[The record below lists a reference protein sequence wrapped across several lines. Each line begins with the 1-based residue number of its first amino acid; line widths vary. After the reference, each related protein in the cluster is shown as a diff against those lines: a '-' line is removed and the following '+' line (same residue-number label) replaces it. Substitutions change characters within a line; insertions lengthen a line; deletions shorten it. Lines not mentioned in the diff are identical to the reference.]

1 MKKWYQHWTI
11 WAAVV
16 AAVAGDALASANR
29 NAIHINAVGYTAGV
43 LMLAAAVFAV
53 VFVVQYSRDKKAA
66 REAAEAA
73 HAAELRDAWAKKQ
86 EAEAAAKAA
95 AAAAQTQQ
103 ATQTAAKTQQTV
115 SPAAQTQ
122 RTEAAGAQ
130 AASGPHAT
138 FERHKVA
145 GTTYHLDAIMELAE
159 DNPDYDMTQREII
172 DECMEEERIYQYT
185 FPDGPVELV
194 DEPDNEQDPN
204 AIKVLVAGQHIGYIK
219 RGSTKRIHKLQ
230 RSGRV
235 LGITAEIYG
244 GRYKIVRCVEEYQ
257 MQHYEMDR
265 DESLYGAAIEVLVKP
280 EAAQEQEPV
289 STLDT

>member
-11 WAAVV
+11 WAAIV

-29 NAIHINAVGYTAGV
+29 NTIHVNAVGYAAGA
-43 LMLAAAVFAV
+43 LMVAAAVLAV

-86 EAEAAAKAA
+86 EAEAAA
-95 AAAAQTQQ
+95 
-103 ATQTAAKTQQTV
+103 AKTQQTV

-122 RTEAAGAQ
+122 RTVAAGTQ
-130 AASGPHAT
+130 APAGPRAT

-159 DNPDYDMTQREII
+159 DNPDYDMTKREII
-172 DECMEEERIYQYT
+172 DTGMEEQRIYQYT
-185 FPDGPVELV
+185 FPDSPVELV
-194 DEPDNEQDPN
+194 DDPDNEQDPN

-219 RGSTKRIHKLQ
+219 RGSTGRIHNLQ
-230 RSGRV
+230 RAGRV
-235 LGITAEIYG
+235 LGVTAEIYG
-244 GRYKIVRCVEEYQ
+244 GKYKVVICDDDDDGAE
-257 MQHYEMDR
+257 HYDLIR
-265 DESLYGAAIEVLVKP
+265 DETAYGAAIEILVRP
-280 EAAQEQEPV
+280 EQEQEPV

>member
-1 MKKWYQHWTI
+1 MKKWYQYWTV
-11 WAAVV
+11 WAAIASLLACWVIGWIGGEQ
-16 AAVAGDALASANR
+16 AQAGALGGIAKALAIVA
-29 NAIHINAVGYTAGV
+29 
-43 LMLAAAVFAV
+43 LVFFIAF
-53 VFVVQYSRDKKAA
+53 FVRRGRGKK
-66 REAAEAA
+66 
-73 HAAELRDAWAKKQ
+73 
-86 EAEAAAKAA
+86 A

-103 ATQTAAKTQQTV
+103 AAQAAAQTQQTV
-115 SPAAQTQ
+115 SSAAQPQ
-122 RTEAAGAQ
+122 RTEAAGTQ
-130 AASGPHAT
+130 APAGPRAT

-172 DECMEEERIYQYT
+172 DAGMEEQRIYQYT
-185 FPDGPVELV
+185 FPGSPVELV
-194 DEPDNEQDPN
+194 DDPDNEQDPN

-219 RGSTKRIHKLQ
+219 RGSTGRIHKLQ

-235 LGITAEIYG
+235 LGVTAEIYG

-265 DESLYGAAIEVLVKP
+265 DESLYGAAIELRIQP
-280 EAAQEQEPV
+280 EPEPV

>member
-1 MKKWYQHWTI
+1 MKKWYQYWTV
-11 WAAVV
+11 WAAII
-16 AAVAGDALASANR
+16 AGVAGDVLASANR
-29 NAIHINAVGYTAGV
+29 NSIHINAVGYTAGV

-103 ATQTAAKTQQTV
+103 TV
-115 SPAAQTQ
+115 SSAAQPQ
-122 RTEAAGAQ
+122 RTEAAGTQ
-130 AASGPHAT
+130 APAGPRAT

-172 DECMEEERIYQYT
+172 DAGMEEQRIYQYT
-185 FPDGPVELV
+185 FPDSPVELV
-194 DEPDNEQDPN
+194 DDPDNEQDPN

-219 RGSTKRIHKLQ
+219 RGSTGRIHKLQ

-265 DESLYGAAIEVLVKP
+265 DESNYGAAIEVLVQPEP
-280 EAAQEQEPV
+280 EAV
-289 STLDT
+289 SKLDT

>member
-1 MKKWYQHWTI
+1 MKKWYQYWTV
-11 WAAVV
+11 WAAII
-16 AAVAGDALASANR
+16 AGVAGDVLASANR
-29 NAIHINAVGYTAGV
+29 NSIHINAVGYTAGV

-103 ATQTAAKTQQTV
+103 TV
-115 SPAAQTQ
+115 SSAAQPQ
-122 RTEAAGAQ
+122 RTEAAGTQ
-130 AASGPHAT
+130 APAGPRAT

-172 DECMEEERIYQYT
+172 DAGMEEQRIYQYT
-185 FPDGPVELV
+185 FPDSPVELV
-194 DEPDNEQDPN
+194 DDPDNEQDPD

-244 GRYKIVRCVEEYQ
+244 GKYKIVRSVEEYQ

-265 DESLYGAAIEVLVKP
+265 DESNYGAAIEVLVQPEP
-280 EAAQEQEPV
+280 EAV
-289 STLDT
+289 SKLDT

>member
-1 MKKWYQHWTI
+1 MKKWYQY
-11 WAAVV
+11 WAVWVAIV

-103 ATQTAAKTQQTV
+103 AAQAAAQTQQTV
-115 SPAAQTQ
+115 SSAAQPQ
-122 RTEAAGAQ
+122 RTEAAGTQ
-130 AASGPHAT
+130 APAGPRAT
-138 FERHKVA
+138 FERHKLA
-145 GTTYHLDAIMELAE
+145 GTSYHTDAIMALAQE
-159 DNPDYDMTQREII
+159 NPDYDLTKREII
-172 DECMEEERIYQYT
+172 DDGLTDERIYQYT
-185 FPDGPVELV
+185 FADGPVELV
-194 DEPDNEQDPN
+194 DDPDNEYDPN

-219 RGSTKRIHKLQ
+219 RGSTGRVHNLQ
-230 RSGRV
+230 RAGRV
-235 LGITAEIYG
+235 LGVTAEIYG
-244 GRYKIVRCVEEYQ
+244 GKYKVVICDDDDDGAE
-257 MQHYEMDR
+257 HYDLIR
-265 DESLYGAAIEVLVKP
+265 DETGYGAAIEILVRP
-280 EAAQEQEPV
+280 EQEQEPV
-289 STLDT
+289 SALDT

>member
-11 WAAVV
+11 WAAIV

-29 NAIHINAVGYTAGV
+29 SAIHVNAVGYAAGA
-43 LMLAAAVFAV
+43 LMVAAAVLAV
-53 VFVVQYSRDKKAA
+53 VFALQYSRAKKAA
-66 REAAEAA
+66 REAADAA
-73 HAAELRDAWAKKQ
+73 HAAELREQWAQKQADA
-86 EAEAAAKAA
+86 AAAKAA
-95 AAAAQTQQ
+95 AA
-103 ATQTAAKTQQTV
+103 K
-115 SPAAQTQ
+115 
-122 RTEAAGAQ
+122 
-130 AASGPHAT
+130 PHAE

-172 DECMEEERIYQYT
+172 DAGMEEERIYQYT
-185 FPDGPVELV
+185 FPDSPVELV
-194 DEPDNEQDPN
+194 DDPDNEQDPN

-219 RGSTKRIHKLQ
+219 RGSTCRIHKLQ

-235 LGITAEIYG
+235 LGVTAEIYG

-265 DESLYGAAIEVLVKP
+265 DESLYGAAIELRIQP
-280 EAAQEQEPV
+280 EPEPV

>member
-11 WAAVV
+11 WAAIV

-29 NAIHINAVGYTAGV
+29 NTIHVNAVGYAAGALMVAATV
-43 LMLAAAVFAV
+43 LAV
-53 VFVVQYSRDKKAA
+53 VFALQYSRAKKAA
-66 REAAEAA
+66 REAADAA
-73 HAAELRDAWAKKQ
+73 HAAELREQWAQKQADA
-86 EAEAAAKAA
+86 AAAKAA
-95 AAAAQTQQ
+95 AA
-103 ATQTAAKTQQTV
+103 K
-115 SPAAQTQ
+115 
-122 RTEAAGAQ
+122 
-130 AASGPHAT
+130 PHAE

-172 DECMEEERIYQYT
+172 DAGMEEERIYQYT
-185 FPDGPVELV
+185 FPDSPVELV
-194 DEPDNEQDPN
+194 DDPDNESDPN

-219 RGSTKRIHKLQ
+219 RGSTGRIHKLQ
-230 RSGRV
+230 RSDRV
-235 LGITAEIYG
+235 LGVTAEIYG

-265 DESLYGAAIEVLVKP
+265 DESLYGAAIELRIQP
-280 EAAQEQEPV
+280 EPEPV